1 MLSRYSL
8 PMYAQYTG
16 ETNTLRSAKA
26 FAVFWSLYCS
36 KQHSTSANDV
46 VVPAAKMPSA
56 TRAGDRANYENGM
69 SVRWKKKSTGL
80 LGKERA
86 EDLKNSPCRASV
98 RNTMR
103 NARFPPT
110 SRYREFSQ
118 CGGECVH
125 SALEESSTVTL
136 DTWNI
141 LSRTVD
147 HAYRLF
153 TSAITIVQLIA
164 GSRYVVSLSRVCRR

>member
-1 MLSRYSL
+1 
-8 PMYAQYTG
+8 
-16 ETNTLRSAKA
+16 
-26 FAVFWSLYCS
+26 
-36 KQHSTSANDV
+36 
-46 VVPAAKMPSA
+46 
-56 TRAGDRANYENGM
+56 
-69 SVRWKKKSTGL
+69 
-80 LGKERA
+80 
-86 EDLKNSPCRASV
+86 
-98 RNTMR
+98 MR

-153 TSAITIVQLIA
+153 TGAIAIVQLVA
-164 GSRYVVSLSRVCRR
+164 GSRYVVSLSRVAADKPIASAVDINAFGCDNYPARVHVRFIRND